1 MTKAIITKEFLK
13 TRRAFWC
20 SLILALFFTIYAL
33 LGINRVIAT
42 HGVEHV
48 WLIML
53 MKDQTFID
61 AIKYVPLLCGLL
73 VGLSQMVPEMQ
84 QNRLKLTLHLPC
96 PSFRLLVT
104 MLTTGFVELTV
115 VFLIQLATI
124 LVFYDRVIAPEMTWH
139 VLLTSLPWYPA
150 GYTAYFFSAAVCLEG
165 KWKRR
170 ILLALTGAGVV
181 SLYYLQPAPAA
192 YNGFLPVALL
202 ATILLATLSY
212 ASIDRFKQ
220 GLID

>member
-73 VGLSQMVPEMQ
+73 VGLSQMA
-84 QNRLKLTLHLPC
+84 RT
-96 PSFRLLVT
+96 
-104 MLTTGFVELTV
+104 
-115 VFLIQLATI
+115 
-124 LVFYDRVIAPEMTWH
+124 
-139 VLLTSLPWYPA
+139 A
-150 GYTAYFFSAAVCLEG
+150 GAH
-165 KWKRR
+165 
-170 ILLALTGAGVV
+170 
-181 SLYYLQPAPAA
+181 
-192 YNGFLPVALL
+192 
-202 ATILLATLSY
+202 TLS
-212 ASIDRFKQ
+212 RR
-220 GLID
+220 

>member
-124 LVFYDRVIAPEMTWH
+124 LVFYDRVIAP
-139 VLLTSLPWYPA
+139 
-150 GYTAYFFSAAVCLEG
+150 
-165 KWKRR
+165 
-170 ILLALTGAGVV
+170 
-181 SLYYLQPAPAA
+181 
-192 YNGFLPVALL
+192 
-202 ATILLATLSY
+202 
-212 ASIDRFKQ
+212 
-220 GLID
+220 